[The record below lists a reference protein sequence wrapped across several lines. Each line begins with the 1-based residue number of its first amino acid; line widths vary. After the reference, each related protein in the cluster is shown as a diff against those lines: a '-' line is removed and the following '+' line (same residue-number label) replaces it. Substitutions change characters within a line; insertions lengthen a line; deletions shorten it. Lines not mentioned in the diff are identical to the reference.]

1 MSKAKTVKPRKDR
14 SRVILIR
21 DLAPRKDVIGGAG
34 KLLFGERQETTED
47 PPKQPK
53 PGGR

>member
-1 MSKAKTVKPRKDR
+1 MGKHKTIRPAKDR
-14 SRVILIR
+14 SRVILVR
-21 DLAPRKDVIGGAG
+21 DLAPRKDVTGGSG
-34 KLLFGERQETTED
+34 KLLFGERQETAED